1 MKVFGY
7 NRKGFLYIDTGSHL
21 ISQQVSSDASN
32 MLNKYSTLKEFEN
45 YDVAAGIYYKE
56 KDLQRKEAYHK
67 SQIDHKGLVV
77 IDEFDNEEYLNEKG
91 K

>member
-7 NRKGFLYIDTGSHL
+7 NRKGFLYIEIGSHI

-45 YDVAAGIYYKE
+45 FDVA
-56 KDLQRKEAYHK
+56 REAYK
-67 SQIDHKGLVV
+67 KTQIDHKGLVV

-91 K
+91 I